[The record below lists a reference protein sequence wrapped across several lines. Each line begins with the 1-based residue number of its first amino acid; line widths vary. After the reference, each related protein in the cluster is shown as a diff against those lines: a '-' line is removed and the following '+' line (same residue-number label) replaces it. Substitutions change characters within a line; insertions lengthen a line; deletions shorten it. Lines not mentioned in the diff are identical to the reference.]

1 MQHARG
7 LAVVLLGG
15 ERDEVA
21 ELPKVHGGIL
31 GKRPQGATCGRC
43 IDLALVLNQRI
54 ASGVSSWIIVWRTTP
69 LTMSAAPVMPSASTN
84 AGRNCSSRT
93 SPRS

>member
-1 MQHARG
+1 
-7 LAVVLLGG
+7 
-15 ERDEVA
+15 
-21 ELPKVHGGIL
+21 
-31 GKRPQGATCGRC
+31 
-43 IDLALVLNQRI
+43 VLNQRI